1 MRPLRLTLSAFGP
14 YAAEIT
20 LDLEKLGKGGL
31 YLITGDTGAGKTT
44 LFDAITYALYDH
56 SSSGIRE
63 GSMLRC
69 KYADDKTP
77 TFVELEFEVHGV
89 RYTVRR
95 NPEYQRPKARGEG
108 MTTEKA
114 DATLTYPDDRPP
126 VTKAKDV
133 TAAVQEIIG
142 LDYNQFSQIVL
153 IAQGQFTKLLNAS
166 TEERSRIFRKL
177 FRTQRYAQLQDRLQ
191 AEASALN
198 QQRTAQNAKLDSLL
212 GGLQFSP
219 EDPDAEA
226 LRALCAQTVPETALA
241 LLDALT
247 ARQAAALEEAGT
259 ALQAT
264 EAQLDTV
271 QQQLGAAAQAQRLAQ
286 QLAARQAELAAAK
299 PALDAARAE
308 ADRHAGDAAQLDALT
323 AQVTQAQSALAAY
336 DALDT
341 LCRQQTEARDAAR
354 LAAAQAQKRRT
365 QLDSLNAALTAAEA
379 ELAALADADTR
390 LLALQNRSAQLTQRG
405 EALAKLEQRLAD
417 CQWQAKTAHKA
428 QESYRAAA
436 AAQDEA
442 RARRDAL
449 ERAFLDAQAGLL
461 AESLVE
467 GAPCPVCGSTH
478 HPARALLPHTAPT
491 QAQVEAARQSAAA
504 ADRQAQSASAAA
516 QSALAAANEAKTS
529 LRRDAETLLPERFT
543 APKGTVP
550 LTFALMTNVL
560 AEETAA
566 LQTAQA
572 DCAARCRQAEADCR
586 RKAQLET
593 DRQAKTR
600 QRPALEQA
608 AAEADRSAAAQNA
621 SADALEGQIAER
633 RAALPYPRRAD
644 AQAALDKLE
653 ADRSTLRTGM
663 DTAQRRLKQAE
674 QTVAAAEAA
683 VEALTAQQT
692 AAQKELP
699 ARSAEALT
707 AQQTALTAARE
718 ALRSRE
724 KQLSAQLLPNRKTAA
739 QYRAA
744 AEARQTLESRWQWV
758 SALAATAGGTLTS
771 KQKIRLEA
779 YIQMNYLDRILR
791 YANTRLMQMTAG
803 QYELERIGAEN
814 QRSQSGLD
822 LGVID
827 HYNGTR
833 RSVKT
838 LSGGESF
845 KASLALALGLSDEV
859 QSSAGGIRLDTLFL
873 DEGFGSLDE
882 ESLELAIRVLS
893 GLTEGDRLVGIISH
907 VGALKDRIDRQVV
920 VHKARTGGSTVEL
933 RV

>member
-1 MRPLRLTLSAFGP
+1 
-14 YAAEIT
+14 
-20 LDLEKLGKGGL
+20 
-31 YLITGDTGAGKTT
+31 
-44 LFDAITYALYDH
+44 
-56 SSSGIRE
+56 
-63 GSMLRC
+63 MLRC

-114 DATLTYPDDRPP
+114 DATLTYPDTRPP

-133 TAAVQEIIG
+133 TAAMQEIIG

-177 FRTQRYAQLQDRLQ
+177 FRTQRYAQLQERLQ

-259 ALQAT
+259 ALHTT

-286 QLAARQAELAAAK
+286 QLAARQAELAAAR

-336 DALDT
+336 DALDA

-354 LAAAQAQKRRT
+354 LAAAQAQKRRI
-365 QLDSLNAALTAAEA
+365 QLDSLNAALAAAETD
-379 ELAALADADTR
+379 LAALADADTR
-390 LLALQNRSAQLTQRG
+390 LLTLQTHSTQLAQRG

-417 CQWQAKTAHKA
+417 CQRQAKTAHKA

-436 AAQDEA
+436 AAQDDA
-442 RARRDAL
+442 RARQNTL

-467 GAPCPVCGSTH
+467 GTPCPVCGSTH

-491 QAQVEAARQSAAA
+491 QAQVEAARQAVAA

-516 QSALAAANEAKTS
+516 QSALAAANEAKAS

-543 APKGTVP
+543 APEGTVP

-572 DCAARCRQAEADCR
+572 DCAAQCRQAEANCR
-586 RKAQLET
+586 RRAQLET
-593 DRQAKTR
+593 DRQNKTR

-633 RAALPYPRRAD
+633 HAALPYPRRAD

-653 ADRSTLRTGM
+653 ADRSALRTGM

-674 QTVAAAEAA
+674 QAVAAAEAA
-683 VEALTAQQT
+683 VEALRTQQT

-699 ARSAEALT
+699 ARSAEELT

-718 ALRSRE
+718 TLRSRE

-744 AEARQTLESRWQWV
+744 AEVRQALESRWQWV

-771 KQKIRLEA
+771 KQKIKLEA

>member
-1 MRPLRLTLSAFGP
+1 
-14 YAAEIT
+14 
-20 LDLEKLGKGGL
+20 
-31 YLITGDTGAGKTT
+31 
-44 LFDAITYALYDH
+44 
-56 SSSGIRE
+56 
-63 GSMLRC
+63 MLRC

-95 NPEYQRPKARGEG
+95 NPEYQRPKTRGEG

-114 DATLTYPDDRPP
+114 DATLTYPDTRPP

-177 FRTQRYAQLQDRLQ
+177 FRTQRYAQLQERLQ
-191 AEASALN
+191 AEAAALN

-247 ARQAAALEEAGT
+247 ARQAAALEEAST
-259 ALQAT
+259 ALHIT
-264 EAQLDTV
+264 EAQLDKV

-308 ADRHAGDAAQLDALT
+308 ADRHTGDAAQLDALT

-365 QLDSLNAALTAAEA
+365 QLDNLNAALAAAET
-379 ELAALADADTR
+379 ELAALADAGTR
-390 LLALQNRSAQLTQRG
+390 LLALQNHSAQLTQRG
-405 EALAKLEQRLAD
+405 EALAKLEQRLAE
-417 CQWQAKTAHKA
+417 CQRQAKAAHKA
-428 QESYRAAA
+428 QENYRAAA

-442 RARRDAL
+442 RARQNTL

-491 QAQVEAARQSAAA
+491 QTQLETARQAAA
-504 ADRQAQSASAAA
+504 TADRQAQTASAAA

-529 LRRDAETLLPERFT
+529 LRRDAEALLPERFT
-543 APKGTVP
+543 TPEGTVP

-566 LQTAQA
+566 LQTEQA
-572 DCAARCRQAEADCR
+572 DCTAQCRQADADCR
-586 RKAQLET
+586 RKAQLEA

-600 QRPALEQA
+600 QRPALEQS

-621 SADALEGQIAER
+621 SADALESQIAER
-633 RAALPYPRRAD
+633 RAALPYPRRTD

-653 ADRSTLRTGM
+653 ADRRTLRTGM

-674 QTVAAAEAA
+674 QSVAAAEAA

-692 AAQKELP
+692 AAQKGLP
-699 ARSAEALT
+699 ARSAEELT
-707 AQQTALTAARE
+707 AQQTELTAARE

-771 KQKIRLEA
+771 KQKIKLEA

>member
-14 YAAEIT
+14 YAAETT

-44 LFDAITYALYDH
+44 IFDAITYALYDH

-177 FRTQRYAQLQDRLQ
+177 FRTQRYAQLQERLQ

-241 LLDALT
+241 LLDTLT

-299 PALDAARAE
+299 PALDAARVE

-354 LAAAQAQKRRT
+354 LAAAQAHKRRT
-365 QLDSLNAALTAAEA
+365 QLDSLNAALAAAET

-390 LLALQNRSAQLTQRG
+390 LLALQTRSTQLTQRG

-417 CQWQAKTAHKA
+417 CQRQAKAAHKA
-428 QESYRAAA
+428 QENYRAAA

-461 AESLVE
+461 AEGLTE

-491 QAQVEAARQSAAA
+491 QAQVEAARQAAA
-504 ADRQAQSASAAA
+504 EADRQAQNASAAA
-516 QSALAAANEAKTS
+516 QSAIAAANEAKTS

-543 APKGTVP
+543 TPEGTVP

-560 AEETAA
+560 AEENAA

-572 DCAARCRQAEADCR
+572 DCAARCRQTDDDCR
-586 RKAQLET
+586 RKAQLEA

-663 DTAQRRLKQAE
+663 DTAQRKLKQAE

-699 ARSAEALT
+699 ARSAEELT
-707 AQQTALTAARE
+707 AQQTELTAARE
-718 ALRSRE
+718 TLRSRE

-739 QYRAA
+739 QYRTA

-771 KQKIRLEA
+771 KQKIKLEA

>member
-1 MRPLRLTLSAFGP
+1 M
-14 YAAEIT
+14 
-20 LDLEKLGKGGL
+20 
-31 YLITGDTGAGKTT
+31 
-44 LFDAITYALYDH
+44 
-56 SSSGIRE
+56 
-63 GSMLRC
+63 
-69 KYADDKTP
+69 
-77 TFVELEFEVHGV
+77 
-89 RYTVRR
+89 
-95 NPEYQRPKARGEG
+95 
-108 MTTEKA
+108 
-114 DATLTYPDDRPP
+114 
-126 VTKAKDV
+126 
-133 TAAVQEIIG
+133 
-142 LDYNQFSQIVL
+142 L

-177 FRTQRYAQLQDRLQ
+177 FRTQRYAQLQERLQ
-191 AEASALN
+191 AEAAALN

-241 LLDALT
+241 LLDTLT

-354 LAAAQAQKRRT
+354 LAAAQAHKRRT
-365 QLDSLNAALTAAEA
+365 QLDSLNAALAAAET

-417 CQWQAKTAHKA
+417 CQRQAKTAHKA

-442 RARRDAL
+442 RTRQNTL

-491 QAQVEAARQSAAA
+491 QAQVEAARQAAA
-504 ADRQAQSASAAA
+504 EADRQAQNASAAA

-543 APKGTVP
+543 APEGTVP

-560 AEETAA
+560 AEENAA
-566 LQTAQA
+566 LQTAQT
-572 DCAARCRQAEADCR
+572 DCKAQCRQADADCR
-586 RKAQLET
+586 RKAQLEA

-633 RAALPYPRRAD
+633 RAALPYSRRAD

-653 ADRSTLRTGM
+653 ADRRTLRTGM
-663 DTAQRRLKQAE
+663 DTAQRKLKQAE

-699 ARSAEALT
+699 ARSAEELT
-707 AQQTALTAARE
+707 AQQTELTAARE

-744 AEARQTLESRWQWV
+744 AEARQALESRWQWV

-771 KQKIRLEA
+771 KQKIKLEA